1 MSNLA
6 VRRLNEENKSFKGES
21 KASAMRSAV
30 LEALCNFCQ
39 QDEEF
44 TQAVLQNDKTF
55 SDCMKAVAKGVGS
68 YISDL
73 EAYKKAVQFYF
84 PGAEIKCHMTIDL
97 IGKAAEGVQP
107 ITMTTNTEQVKKSVL
122 DISLDDLFYGG
133 ERV

>member
-1 MSNLA
+1 MKSEAIEKL
-6 VRRLNEENKSFKGES
+6 EKENKSSKGDS
-21 KASAMRSAV
+21 KASAMRFAT
-30 LEALCNFCQ
+30 LTALCKFCR

-44 TQAVLQNDKTF
+44 SQAIIQSKKTF
-55 SDCMKAVAKGVGS
+55 SDCMASVSKGVGNS
-68 YISDL
+68 ISDL

-122 DISLDDLFYGG
+122 DISLDDLF
-133 ERV
+133 